1 MFAYIRTRFHFPLI
15 GGIWEHSRRGATRE
29 LEAEFKSQR
38 RSCKLS
44 FLSGPAARAPLRAFS
59 QAYPLNKQTN
69 KNIIFDHNV

>member
-44 FLSGPAARAPLRAFS
+44 FLLRPSRQSATESFLAGLS
-59 QAYPLNKQTN
+59 FKQTN
-69 KNIIFDHNV
+69 N